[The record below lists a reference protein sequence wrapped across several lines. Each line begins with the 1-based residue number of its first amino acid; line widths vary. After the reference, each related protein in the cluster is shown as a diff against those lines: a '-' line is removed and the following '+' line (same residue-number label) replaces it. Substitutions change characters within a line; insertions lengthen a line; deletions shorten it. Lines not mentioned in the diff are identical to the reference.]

1 MIYIN
6 EQTEEVMVPRVST
19 VEPDRIVFTNQ
30 LTHEEYTY
38 PIVDDEGTTT
48 HYLFRMPFPIFEVGM
63 YDYKIYDSENNVLA
77 IGMAQYGDYIPD
89 TKHYT
94 NETKIIQYNA

>member
-6 EQTEEVMVPRVST
+6 ELTEEIMIPRVSI

-38 PIVDDEGTTT
+38 TVTDEGTTT
-48 HYLFRMPFPIFEVGM
+48 HYLFKLLLPDLETGM
-63 YDYKIYDSENNVLA
+63 YDYKIYDGQNNVLA
-77 IGMAQYGDYIPD
+77 IGMAQYGDYLPD
-89 TKHYT
+89 AKHYT
-94 NETKIIQYNA
+94 NETKIIQYNG

>member
-6 EQTEEVMVPRVST
+6 ELTEEIMIPRVSI
-19 VEPDRIVFTNQ
+19 VEPKRIVFTNQ
-30 LTHEEYTY
+30 LTHEESTY
-38 PIVDDEGTTT
+38 LIMDEGTST
-48 HYLFRMPFPIFEVGM
+48 HYLFRRPFPIFETGI
-63 YDYKIYDSENNVLA
+63 YDYKIYDEQDNVLA

-94 NETKIIQYNA
+94 NETKIIQYKG